1 MLGVLEGNIRL
12 GPGEIRSLAHMNR
25 MSQRGAGRNLDLVQ
39 QMPEPRKLTTIPRL
53 ALGLQMAAIT
63 FGNVH
68 AVRTLPLVAFD
79 MMLGEIR
86 HRRINCLGR
95 YEVLEQQLIANIR
108 LSARHG
114 NHAIETEVED
124 AALDFRHGTPGA
136 DEELVAVGL
145 GLFASDFGRFG
156 YDVVFVG

>member
-1 MLGVLEGNIRL
+1 
-12 GPGEIRSLAHMNR
+12 
-25 MSQRGAGRNLDLVQ
+25 
-39 QMPEPRKLTTIPRL
+39 
-53 ALGLQMAAIT
+53 
-63 FGNVH
+63 
-68 AVRTLPLVAFD
+68 
-79 MMLGEIR
+79 MMLGKIR
-86 HRRINCLGR
+86 HRRIDR
-95 YEVLEQQLIANIR
+95 FRRDEMLEQQPVSDIR

-124 AALDFRHGTPGA
+124 AAFDFWHGTPGA

>member
-1 MLGVLEGNIRL
+1 
-12 GPGEIRSLAHMNR
+12 
-25 MSQRGAGRNLDLVQ
+25 
-39 QMPEPRKLTTIPRL
+39 
-53 ALGLQMAAIT
+53 
-63 FGNVH
+63 
-68 AVRTLPLVAFD
+68 
-79 MMLGEIR
+79 MMLGKIR
-86 HRRINCLGR
+86 HRRIDR
-95 YEVLEQQLIANIR
+95 FRRDEMLEQQPVSDIR

-124 AALDFRHGTPGA
+124 AAFDFRHGTPGA